1 MLDQFYL
8 AKQLIIEVRR
18 GVENCNDAHFLI
30 IMILASPSIIFL
42 QDRSYFSTENYP
54 K

>member
-8 AKQLIIEVRR
+8 AKQLIIEVSS
-18 GVENCNDAHFLI
+18 GVGNYNDAHFLI
-30 IMILASPSIIFL
+30 ITILVSPSIIFL
-42 QDRSYFSTENYP
+42 QDRSYFSIGNYP